1 MKTAEQVHLR
11 GRYEVVCRDAAGAVK
26 WAESGHNLVV
36 AEGIAHTLDNGLG
49 GTFYV
54 GLTGG
59 SPSPAA
65 GDTLASHGGWTEFTS
80 YDGSRKAWS
89 KTRTGGTLSNTASKA
104 SFDINANG
112 STIGGLLV
120 ATVATGTGGTL
131 LAAAAFTAGNKSA
144 DAGDT
149 LEVTYELTASAS

>member
-1 MKTAEQVHLR
+1 MMKTAEQMHLR

-49 GTFYV
+49 GTFYL

-89 KTRTGGTLSNTASKA
+89 KTRTGGT
-104 SFDINANG
+104 
-112 STIGGLLV
+112 
-120 ATVATGTGGTL
+120 
-131 LAAAAFTAGNKSA
+131 
-144 DAGDT
+144 
-149 LEVTYELTASAS
+149 